1 MEHLRLADLKEKEK
15 EKEDEANE
23 LALQAAGA
31 LSASDRDS
39 KMDPADP
46 KMATMAELKKRWKIT
61 KGKRKAGSM
70 EP

>member
-1 MEHLRLADLKEKEK
+1 MKKKVK

-46 KMATMAELKKRWKIT
+46 KMAAMAELK
-61 KGKRKAGSM
+61 
-70 EP
+70 EVEDY